1 MANQTR
7 FQDLAEARQQLEE
20 SKIVSQAIAA
30 ATSKIKE
37 D

>member
-7 FQDLAEARQQLEE
+7 FHDLAKACQQLEE
-20 SKIVSQAIAA
+20 SKIVSQDIAA
-30 ATSKIKE
+30 VTSKIKG